1 MAFFVILYL
10 NCQVEGLTVICSV
23 AGNLEKMPK
32 GLAVLACPVVEPPR
46 LQLIPLGLEVDRNT
60 VIVLGC
66 GISTNNVGKEVHLG
80 VLLSKL
86 ERLVDTLAD
95 HQELDRAGEVTK
107 LEEEPRHHLG
117 ALVASSLLHDPD
129 CILRVVQFVKVKT
142 NLENENEDSRCPTKS
157 ALLTALS

>member
-1 MAFFVILYL
+1 MYL

-23 AGNLEKMPK
+23 AGNLEKMSK
-32 GLAVLACPVVEPPR
+32 GLAVLPSPVVEPPR
-46 LQLIPLGLEVDRNT
+46 LQLVPLGFEVDRNT

-66 GISTNNVGKEVHLG
+66 GIRTNNVGKEVHLG

-86 ERLVDTLAD
+86 ESFVDTLAD
-95 HQELDRAGEVTK
+95 HQELDGAGEVTK

-117 ALVASSLLHDPD
+117 ALVASSLLYNPD

-142 NLENENEDSRCPTKS
+142 NLEIVYQDS
-157 ALLTALS
+157 